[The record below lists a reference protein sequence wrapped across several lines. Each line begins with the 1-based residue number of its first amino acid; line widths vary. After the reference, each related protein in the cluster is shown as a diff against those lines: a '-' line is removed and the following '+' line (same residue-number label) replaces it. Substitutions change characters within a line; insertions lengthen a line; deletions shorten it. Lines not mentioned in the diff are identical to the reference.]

1 MNSVDNIGAAMRKLR
16 LKKKMTLAQVS
27 ERVGLSASFLS
38 LMERGSSS
46 LGIDGLTKLAALY
59 GVEVAYFFDDDRAS
73 AEEPIVRSYE
83 REYLQVN
90 NKYIQYALCRDMN
103 RKRSCP
109 EIYEVYPDPNSKDKP
124 FIWEHAR
131 SEYVIVLEGVLTLT
145 LNHTE
150 YTMYPYDTAYIPS
163 NVPHGWQN
171 RTSKMVRII
180 SFADD
185 EHDELLED
193 KGAK

>member
-1 MNSVDNIGAAMRKLR
+1 
-16 LKKKMTLAQVS
+16 MTLAQVS
-27 ERVGLSASFLS
+27 DKVGLSASFLS

-59 GVEVAYFFDDDRAS
+59 GVEISYFFNDERS
-73 AEEPIVRSYE
+73 LSTEPIVRSYE

-90 NKYIQYALCRDMN
+90 NKYIQYALCRDMST
-103 RKRSCP
+103 KRTCP
-109 EIYEVYPDPNSKDKP
+109 EIYEVYPDPTVKDKAL
-124 FIWEHAR
+124 IWEHPR

-145 LNHTE
+145 LNSDE

-163 NVPHGWQN
+163 GVPHGWQN

-180 SFADD
+180 SFVDD
-185 EHDELLED
+185 EHDELED
-193 KGAK
+193 IKKSN